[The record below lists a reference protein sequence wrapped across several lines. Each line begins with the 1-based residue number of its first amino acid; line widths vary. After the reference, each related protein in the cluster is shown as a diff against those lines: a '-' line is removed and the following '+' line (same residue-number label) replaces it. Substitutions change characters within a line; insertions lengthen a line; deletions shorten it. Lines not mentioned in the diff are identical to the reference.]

1 MTFTSGAII
10 TPTIVDTIANGLI
23 ATPEGRWTDADP
35 TWNTT
40 VKTGNSA
47 RRALKY
53 YDGIETIYLAL
64 EVINTSTDFYYGNQG
79 WWYKGKGI
87 RVVFS
92 STWDSTGHIYTGSI
106 QTSFMA
112 FEVCPNCAVSADFA
126 TMLVTYWLWYDTNGF
141 VIMGKPE
148 PTGDTNQQS
157 FIIVVERNPNK
168 RYVDVYST
176 FYTYMV
182 GNMWPELYD
191 GNWVADTKTRSRSIL
206 RPFAYQ
212 FPDYTGGGSWGSW
225 APNGNGISFSPLPTY
240 YAYKSAG
247 NGKVYY
253 MKPII
258 HNQANQLAPI
268 FTGESFFLWTEGLGL
283 IDGDVVAIQG
293 QATKFLCKGLDSP
306 DSTSRLTYAIRYL

>member
-10 TPTIVDTIANGLI
+10 TPAIVDTIANGLI

-53 YDGIETIYLAL
+53 YDGIETIYVAL
-64 EVINTSTDFYYGNQG
+64 EVINTSTDLYYGNQG
-79 WWYKGKGI
+79 WWYRGKGI

-92 STWDSTGHIYTGSI
+92 PTWDSTGHIYTGTI

-112 FEVCPNCAVSADFA
+112 FEICNNCGVGTDFA

-148 PTGDTNQQS
+148 PTSDGSQQS
-157 FIIVVERNPNK
+157 FIIAVERNPNK
-168 RYVDVYST
+168 RYVDGYST
-176 FYTYMV
+176 FYCYTT
-182 GNMWPELYD
+182 GNMWADLYD
-191 GNWVADTKTRSRSIL
+191 GNWTNTIWRQRFIL

-212 FPDYTGGGSWGSW
+212 YPNHGSWSGYTFGSL
-225 APNGNGISFSPLPTY
+225 NGGGISFSPLPSY

-258 HNQANQLAPI
+258 HNQENQLAPI

-306 DSTSRLTYAIRYL
+306 DSVSRLTYAIRYL